1 MRRVTRCKRS
11 TAPSKAWM
19 PNARPQWRCQA
30 PQPRSGAPKAQGLIA
45 ALWSQHNPACR
56 RSLQTAAPTQTTLTG
71 AVALMATS
79 APAVKLHLL
88 DGRDPLRSAALRRRR
103 HHAALAGVSLRRRPA
118 GLIKLANCG
127 GALVKPISLY
137 NLFNELTAA

>member
-1 MRRVTRCKRS
+1 
-11 TAPSKAWM
+11 M

-56 RSLQTAAPTQTTLTG
+56 RSLQTAAPTQTTFTG

-88 DGRDPLRSAALRRRR
+88 DGRDPNDHEIVFNCSVRCAA
-103 HHAALAGVSLRRRPA
+103 GFWQS
-118 GLIKLANCG
+118 GL
-127 GALVKPISLY
+127 GASTTTGDVVFKCERGHY
-137 NLFNELTAA
+137 WECNDN

>member
-1 MRRVTRCKRS
+1 
-11 TAPSKAWM
+11 M

-56 RSLQTAAPTQTTLTG
+56 RSLQTAAPTQTTFTG

-88 DGRDPLRSAALRRRR
+88 DGRDPLISSGAKVRSRFRSALGISTR
-103 HHAALAGVSLRRRPA
+103 VT
-118 GLIKLANCG
+118 GL
-127 GALVKPISLY
+127 
-137 NLFNELTAA
+137 

>member
-1 MRRVTRCKRS
+1 MRCLTRFKRS

-56 RSLQTAAPTQTTLTG
+56 RSLQTAAPTQTTFTG

-88 DGRDPLRSAALRRRR
+88 DGRDPELPVEIFIDRHLMDISTHRCTVTAIHSQVPLRCHISCEVDA
-103 HHAALAGVSLRRRPA
+103 
-118 GLIKLANCG
+118 
-127 GALVKPISLY
+127 PI
-137 NLFNELTAA
+137 

>member
-1 MRRVTRCKRS
+1 
-11 TAPSKAWM
+11 M

-30 PQPRSGAPKAQGLIA
+30 PQPRSGAPRAQGLIA

-56 RSLQTAAPTQTTLTG
+56 RSLQTAAPTQTTFTG

-88 DGRDPLRSAALRRRR
+88 DGRDRLTSNRHAVNQYGGTFLRTHRTNHAPAFMDAQRRAHRGIAPPIWCIAR
-103 HHAALAGVSLRRRPA
+103 FEADWFKDATAGAPASKFRP
-118 GLIKLANCG
+118 G
-127 GALVKPISLY
+127 
-137 NLFNELTAA
+137 

>member
-1 MRRVTRCKRS
+1 
-11 TAPSKAWM
+11 M

-56 RSLQTAAPTQTTLTG
+56 RSLQTAAPTQTTFTG

-88 DGRDPLRSAALRRRR
+88 DGRDPQRGGDKMTITQLGKACTKDRLKHFHYLNWSRR
-103 HHAALAGVSLRRRPA
+103 
-118 GLIKLANCG
+118 
-127 GALVKPISLY
+127 
-137 NLFNELTAA
+137 

>member
-1 MRRVTRCKRS
+1 
-11 TAPSKAWM
+11 M

-56 RSLQTAAPTQTTLTG
+56 RSLQTAAPTQTTFTG

-88 DGRDPLRSAALRRRR
+88 DGRDPGE
-103 HHAALAGVSLRRRPA
+103 LASPLVVEFSGRPA
-118 GLIKLANCG
+118 VSGCG
-127 GALVKPISLY
+127 VVEVVIGPVG
-137 NLFNELTAA
+137 

>member
-1 MRRVTRCKRS
+1 
-11 TAPSKAWM
+11 M

-45 ALWSQHNPACR
+45 ALWSQPNPACR
-56 RSLQTAAPTQTTLTG
+56 RSLQTAAPTQTTVTG

-88 DGRDPLRSAALRRRR
+88 DGRDPCQEAIREAPKTLR
-103 HHAALAGVSLRRRPA
+103 G
-118 GLIKLANCG
+118 IKSFWIKNAECIVENDR
-127 GALVKPISLY
+127 ISMY
-137 NLFNELTAA
+137 RVNGKISF

>member
-1 MRRVTRCKRS
+1 MRRVTRFKRS

-56 RSLQTAAPTQTTLTG
+56 RSLQTAAPTQTTFTG

-88 DGRDPLRSAALRRRR
+88 DGRDLFTIRDPWWASCISQTPDNA
-103 HHAALAGVSLRRRPA
+103 VSFICGCYEPGIICELS
-118 GLIKLANCG
+118 KLLLN
-127 GALVKPISLY
+127 LY
-137 NLFNELTAA
+137 

>member
-1 MRRVTRCKRS
+1 
-11 TAPSKAWM
+11 M

-30 PQPRSGAPKAQGLIA
+30 PQPRSGAPRAQGLIA

-56 RSLQTAAPTQTTLTG
+56 RSLQTAAPTQTTFTG

-88 DGRDPLRSAALRRRR
+88 DGRDLYSAEPEA
-103 HHAALAGVSLRRRPA
+103 HASFKTMIGIHV
-118 GLIKLANCG
+118 
-127 GALVKPISLY
+127 
-137 NLFNELTAA
+137 FTT